1 MIKCTQAINAEHNV
15 GVYDNSATKELH
27 KGQCNKQ
34 SRDDYSDRLISHVMW
49 LRPLVA
55 GGAETA
61 DDGYWRPAGRRR
73 GTCILALSPIYAES
87 SRTFIQEKG
96 LKATSLFIFA
106 CRLHACLYS
115 KNKIK
120 NVARRKY

>member
-1 MIKCTQAINAEHNV
+1 MIKCTQTTSAEHTF

-27 KGQCNKQ
+27 KGQSNKH
-34 SRDDYSDRLISHVMW
+34 DRLISHVMW

-55 GGAETA
+55 GGAGTA

-106 CRLHACLYS
+106 CRLHVCLYL
-115 KNKIK
+115 KNTIN
-120 NVARRKY
+120 NVAERKY